1 MEVGYYAP
9 VGPSLPRVWTTRRK
23 WLGNLV
29 PLLFWLPPTAIGVFL
44 VLRTGAIL
52 GPGIWLV
59 ATGQAVGWLALNFF
73 GLWDNGRMRRDSL
86 RNLAHRTPPPPGPVV
101 FVGCA
106 SVTHK
111 SILDPHQDVGFLS
124 FGEDELEFIGEDRR
138 MRLPRSSVTRVRF
151 RPSVH
156 TWLGLGWWISVEAV
170 VEGRTVRML
179 LEPREKDTL
188 LGNLFLSGWLKRLIQ
203 IWRRGVVPS
212 AFLRHLPDPPAP
224 APTKTDVHP
233 DL

>member
-1 MEVGYYAP
+1 MYYAP
-9 VGPSLPRVWTTRRK
+9 VGPSLPRVWTSRRK

-29 PLLFWLPPTAIGVFL
+29 PLVFWLPPTAVGVIL
-44 VLRTGAIL
+44 IYRTGAIL
-52 GPGIWLV
+52 GPGVWLV

-86 RNLAHRTPPPPGPVV
+86 RNLSHRTPPPPGPVV

-106 SVTHK
+106 STSHK

-124 FGEDELEFIGEDRR
+124 FGEDVIEFIGEDRR
-138 MRLPRSSVTRVRF
+138 MLLARSHVTRVRF

-156 TWLGLGWWISVEAV
+156 TCLGLGWWICIEGV
-170 VEGRTVRML
+170 VEGREVRML

-188 LGNLFLSGWLKRLIQ
+188 LGNLFLSGWLKRLIT
-203 IWRRGVVPS
+203 IWHHGVVPT
-212 AFLRHLPDPPAP
+212 AYLRHLAEPAP
-224 APTKTDVHP
+224 APPSDVHP